1 MNYVG
6 VGGKQ
11 LGTQMIFLVN
21 VFFIQGVDTEK
32 LEA

>member
-11 LGTQMIFLVN
+11 LGTQMILLVN
-21 VFFIQGVDTEK
+21 VFFIQGTDTEK